1 MRFSTRVLVGSFF
14 PFAVLLAV
22 SFWVVKNVAVDVV
35 RSGLRTTV
43 RDHQAALAR
52 VRLRN
57 QQRERRIL
65 QGVAENPALK
75 AGLELLSTE
84 SGLREQAR
92 DTVRD
97 QLSELCDALQFD
109 FMMVSSSQGKPLTAV
124 IRSATGFAPF
134 DLAQHRP
141 SKSGLFSTGGQVY
154 EIYSVPIYEGPAEM
168 ATLSVGELFDLT
180 RLGMPAV
187 LLHDRAVALAYQTDA
202 SPAEIA
208 DALAG
213 CLSRAECQ
221 ARIGKHQFVSFLLP
235 LNNAGDGYEVRSLQ
249 NVDEASAGVQALLR
263 NVFLIAGLSVLAA
276 ALGISLLA
284 SRSIARPLALMAA
297 RLRVASATGDLP
309 QFPESGGGVREISDL
324 ALGFSQAAQAVR
336 EGKERLTRAYIEF
349 VGSLAQALDAR
360 DSYTAGHSRRVSEY
374 ATAIGNAMGLP
385 REEIETIRIGGLLH
399 DVGKIGISDL
409 ILQKPGRLT
418 PDELKIIQQHPAI
431 GRHILEKVQGM
442 EPYLP
447 IVELHHENWDGSGYP
462 HGLRGGET
470 PLIAR
475 IVRVADA
482 YDAMTSDR
490 PYRRG
495 MAHADAMAILWKGAG
510 AETDPAVT
518 AAFAQAMLE
527 RHPQADLTPSESL
540 GRLARAIQAENA
552 GSRVAPEEVA
562 AEDRL

>member
-1 MRFSTRVLVGSFF
+1 MRFSTRVLLGSFF

-22 SFWVVKNVAVDVV
+22 SFWAVKTVAVNVV
-35 RSGLRTTV
+35 RDGLRATV
-43 RDHQAALAR
+43 RVHQEALAGL
-52 VRLRN
+52 RLRGE
-57 QQRERRIL
+57 QREQRIL

-84 SGLREQAR
+84 SGLPEQAR
-92 DTVRD
+92 NTVRD

-109 FMMVSSSQGKPLTAV
+109 FMMVSSSQGKLLTAV
-124 IRSATGFAPF
+124 IRGANGFAPF
-134 DLAQHRP
+134 DLAERRP
-141 SKSGLFSTGGQVY
+141 ARSGLFSTGGQVY

-168 ATLSVGELFDLT
+168 ATLSVGELFDLA
-180 RLGMPAV
+180 RFGVPAV
-187 LLHDRAVALAYQTDA
+187 LLHEGAVALAHQTDA
-202 SPAEIA
+202 SPGEIA
-208 DALAG
+208 TALAG
-213 CLSRAECQ
+213 CQSRAECQ
-221 ARIGKHQFVSFLLP
+221 VRISDHQFVSFPLP
-235 LNNAGDGYEVRSLQ
+235 LNAGDGYEVRSLQ
-249 NVDEASAGVQALLR
+249 NVDEASAGLQALLR
-263 NVFLIAGLSVLAA
+263 NVFLIAGLFVLAA

-297 RLRVASATGDLP
+297 RLRAASATGDLP
-309 QFPESGGGVREISDL
+309 QFPDTGGGAREISDL
-324 ALGFSQAAQAVR
+324 ARGFSQAAQAVR
-336 EGKERLTRAYIEF
+336 EGRERLTRAYIEF

-374 ATAIGNAMGLP
+374 ATAIGKAMGLP
-385 REEIETIRIGGLLH
+385 RQEIETIRIGGLLH

-418 PDELKIIQQHPAI
+418 PDEMRIIQQHPAI

-462 HGLRGGET
+462 HGLRGGQT

-510 AETDPAVT
+510 TETDPAVT

-562 AEDRL
+562 AEDGL